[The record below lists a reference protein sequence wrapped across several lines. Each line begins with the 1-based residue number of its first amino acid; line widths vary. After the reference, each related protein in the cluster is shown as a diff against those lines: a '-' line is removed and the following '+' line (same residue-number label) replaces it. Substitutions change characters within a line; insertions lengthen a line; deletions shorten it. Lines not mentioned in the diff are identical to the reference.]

1 MDLSQFDTRQKADEG
16 VSFPLI
22 IEGET
27 IYGDDGEPVTF
38 SLRGIN
44 ARDVQQ
50 YFITAKKKPDPA
62 TPDEALK
69 NDMALLRLVVNGWSD
84 NFEVEG
90 EKYVFSRENVEKVFA
105 VPALRGF
112 AVGKILEQRGFMK
125 GS

>member
-44 ARDVQQ
+44 APDVQQ
-50 YFITAKKKPDPA
+50 YFISVKKKPDPA
-62 TPDEALK
+62 TPAEALK
-69 NDMALLRLVVNGWSD
+69 NDMALLRLVVNGWSN
-84 NFEVEG
+84 NFDVEG
-90 EKYVFSRENVEKVFA
+90 EKYAFSRENVEKVFA
-105 VPALRGF
+105 LPVLRAF
-112 AVGKILEQRGFMK
+112 AVEKIIEMRGFMN